1 MSLRLKRISQYIPG
15 DGFPETS
22 LWMKFVINPVDGF
35 PIRSLGMDIWKH
47 PWGCVFC
54 NIPGWE
60 WINDERMV
68 LHYLELGC
76 IQ

>member
-22 LWMKFVINPVDGF
+22 LGMNFVINPVEGF
-35 PIRSLGMDIWKH
+35 PNRSLGMDFLK
-47 PWGCVFC
+47 PSWGCVFC
-54 NIPGWE
+54 IIPGWE

-68 LHYLELGC
+68 LHYLGMGC